1 LRHSEKKHSENN
13 MQRINSKL
21 LCVIGGLLLTLA
33 WAPAALAAVDWEA
46 GRSFRPEKPPL
57 DVAGSADGK
66 WTYVLTEGGKIDIYS
81 AEGELNDT
89 IAVDPAM
96 DRIAVPGAGDKIIL
110 SSNKG
115 RKVQEILVEF
125 VMAIPTA
132 GAPFLGPAGAPVEV
146 VVFSDFQ

>member
-1 LRHSEKKHSENN
+1 MH
-13 MQRINSKL
+13 RIDTKL
-21 LCVIGGLLLTLA
+21 IRLLGGLLLALA

-46 GRSFRPEKPPL
+46 GRSIKPGKPPL

-66 WTYVLTEGGKIDIYS
+66 WTYVLTEGGKINIYS

-89 IAVDPAM
+89 ITVDPAM

-110 SSNKG
+110 SSHKG
-115 RKVQEILVEF
+115 KKVQEILVEYI
-125 VMAIPTA
+125 MTIPTA
-132 GAPFLGPAGAPVEV
+132 SAPFLGSAGAPVEV